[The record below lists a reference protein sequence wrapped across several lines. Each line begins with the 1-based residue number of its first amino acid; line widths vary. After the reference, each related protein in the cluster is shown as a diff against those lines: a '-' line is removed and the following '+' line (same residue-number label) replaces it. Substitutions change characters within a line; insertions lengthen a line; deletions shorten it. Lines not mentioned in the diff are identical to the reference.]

1 MKCNF
6 FYRAEIAKIREELN
20 TVPNSER
27 KELEDRITV
36 QDFAVS
42 IHMDVGSFMM

>member
-1 MKCNF
+1 M
-6 FYRAEIAKIREELN
+6 EKIKEEL
-20 TVPNSER
+20 TVLPNSER

-42 IHMDVGSFMM
+42 IS